1 MIKPSSQLGESIMQL
16 ISAYTNYKDPLGPGV
31 AIQRKGAV
39 RDFFGQKGSISFGI
53 HDKRERAFEF

>member
-1 MIKPSSQLGESIMQL
+1 MQL

-39 RDFFGQKGSISFGI
+39 RDFFVSKGLDLI
-53 HDKRERAFEF
+53 